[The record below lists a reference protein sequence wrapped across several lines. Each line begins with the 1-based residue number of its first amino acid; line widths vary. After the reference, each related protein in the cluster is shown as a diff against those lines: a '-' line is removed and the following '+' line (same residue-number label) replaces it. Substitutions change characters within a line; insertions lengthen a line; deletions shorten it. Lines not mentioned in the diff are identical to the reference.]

1 MLNITQRQESLY
13 NLLIECKNW
22 VSKEYI
28 VVSLPK
34 EYQRFGEYSNDHN
47 STAYSQIRNDVRALN
62 ESSDIEKII
71 VSSPKGYKIAT
82 QEEAKEY
89 IQKRF
94 KRDLRS
100 LKLNYKLVNK
110 CKLNGQINFDL
121 EEYKTYMEE

>member
-34 EYQRFGEYSNDHN
+34 EYQRFSEYSNDHN

-94 KRDLRS
+94 KRDF
-100 LKLNYKLVNK
+100 NY
-110 CKLNGQINFDL
+110 I
-121 EEYKTYMEE
+121 